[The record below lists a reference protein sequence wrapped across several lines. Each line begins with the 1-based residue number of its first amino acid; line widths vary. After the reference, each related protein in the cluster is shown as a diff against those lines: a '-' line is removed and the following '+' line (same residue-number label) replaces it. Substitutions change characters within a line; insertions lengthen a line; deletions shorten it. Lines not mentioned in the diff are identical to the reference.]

1 MAQKVQIPAMFVD
14 SNSALATWQM
24 SKLHES
30 KSRAHL
36 LLPCFLYT
44 KSFSGAVAKGAWLTG
59 LPWLV
64 SLNLFSWPCTWIP
77 FVRATH
83 LAFVLCNL
91 QQCCLGH
98 VVSDGE
104 LETLNSR
111 HGSFGLLVS
120 SLPSPWCLRGQVE
133 SIKRW
138 NEWFAQEMGLMLN
151 YVMMKPLTIDSFFIL
166 IILLGTSA
174 DCVSEYFVS
183 HLVSWQGLWRR
194 SSLLHLLSGELTS
207 FGIWMMNGKLD
218 FMTPKYWDTPEV
230 LGHLSVSLPFD
241 SIDGRSARRNGLLSA
256 TAVSCSLLLVVR
268 YSLLM
273 PKVVIHYL
281 QDHPSTRRWLQ

>member
-36 LLPCFLYT
+36 LWPCLLYT
-44 KSFSGAVAKGAWLTG
+44 KSYSGAVAKGAWLSD
-59 LPWLV
+59 LAWLV
-64 SLNLFSWPCTWIP
+64 RLNSIHLTLHLNSLCQGHLSCICALQPPTMPC
-77 FVRATH
+77 
-83 LAFVLCNL
+83 C
-91 QQCCLGH
+91 H
-98 VVSDGE
+98 VVSDSE
-104 LETLNSR
+104 LETPNSR

-120 SLPSPWCLRGQVE
+120 SLPSPWCLKVQVE

-138 NEWFAQEMGLMLN
+138 TEWFAQEMGLMLN

-174 DCVSEYFVS
+174 SCVSEYFVS
-183 HLVSWQGLWRR
+183 HLVFWQGLWRR

-207 FGIWMMNGKLD
+207 FGIW
-218 FMTPKYWDTPEV
+218 
-230 LGHLSVSLPFD
+230 
-241 SIDGRSARRNGLLSA
+241 
-256 TAVSCSLLLVVR
+256 
-268 YSLLM
+268 
-273 PKVVIHYL
+273 
-281 QDHPSTRRWLQ
+281 